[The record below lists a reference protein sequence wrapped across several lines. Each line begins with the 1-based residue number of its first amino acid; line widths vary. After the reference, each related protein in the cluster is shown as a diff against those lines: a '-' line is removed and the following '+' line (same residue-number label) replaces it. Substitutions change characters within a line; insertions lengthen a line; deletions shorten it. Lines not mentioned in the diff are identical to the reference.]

1 MKNYHKTILSKSP
14 FGFAYHKIIL
24 DERGNPV
31 DYEFIEV
38 NDAFAKLTGLSQ
50 KDLPGRTVRQVLP
63 DIEKSAF
70 NWIGFYGKIAL
81 EGGEKTFEQYSEP
94 LKRWYKVHVYSPE
107 KYFFATVFTDIT
119 TEKEQAERL
128 TKTEKRYRGLIESQN
143 DLIVRVDK
151 ENRFTYVNEAYC
163 KAFGKTRDDLI
174 GSDFFPLVHQ
184 DDRESTNKAMEQL
197 SHPPYR
203 CYLEQRAM
211 TVNGWRWLAWEDNA
225 IFDDKGEIIEIQGVG
240 RDITEIKEKEDILLK
255 QTASLETLLKET
267 PAVFHSFK
275 IVNGLPDTFFISDN
289 IKRNLGYDPE
299 AFYHNYE
306 FWESCVHPD
315 DLIILKE
322 KLELKNQYETP
333 GHEVA
338 EVYRFKDS
346 QGNYRWISDHHKTII
361 NTLGETEVI
370 GVWIDITEEKQK
382 TEELNQYKQRLT
394 LAQTFAKT
402 GSWEFDIKTGKLFWS
417 KECETLF
424 GLEEGTF
431 EGTFEDFLKRVH
443 PDDRDYVIGVN
454 KPITELKEGIPLS
467 YEHRIINKSGEVTW
481 VKETAGLVNDQ
492 NGEPI
497 KIIGLVADITQQKI
511 AAEAIEN
518 EKKLQQIVNNIDGVF
533 WLRSA
538 DRLDMLYVSPSIE
551 PLFGI
556 SQQELYD
563 NPNLFT
569 DAVHQMDKERVKK
582 ALAEFLET
590 GAFNE
595 EYRIV
600 KPDGEIRWM
609 VSNAFPV
616 KNETGETVRFAGI
629 VNDITK
635 QKESEIAVKE
645 HAQNLNA
652 LIEAMP
658 DMIFIM
664 HRDGTILEIYGPDA
678 EKLIAPSDQLIGK
691 SILDCFDG
699 DETKRHL
706 SIYNDCIETGQTGI
720 IEFELTVGDTKLS
733 FESRVKP
740 LDDDRLLT
748 VVRDVTQTKILQNAH
763 KQELDFRKFLFETNK
778 DGLVIFDADH
788 KVVDVNT
795 EFCQM
800 LGYTS
805 GEMKQLHTW
814 HFDAQHDENKVR
826 DDFNPDGEI
835 FRTFESVHQR
845 KDGTTYDVEVSARS
859 IRWKG
864 ERLVVCSC
872 RDISE
877 RKALELEIIKSLN
890 LARENQKRFEEIA
903 EYNGEFIWEVDKNG
917 VYTYVNKTATT
928 ILGYTRD
935 EMLGRMSCFDLIPYE
950 EKERIKS
957 ETEKIFEQ
965 KLPLKNLENNMIAK
979 NGEKVFA
986 VTNGIPILDAD
997 GNLTGYRGSD
1007 RDVTEIKDKEKA
1019 LKASEQKFKQLV
1031 ESINDV
1037 LFTLDHQGTITY
1049 MSPVVKSLS
1058 GFDAEKYTGAHF
1070 SEFVHPDY
1078 LSEIMNEFEQLKS
1091 GKSYPSEYP
1100 ILTKSGEDVW
1110 VKSHTKPGV
1119 NEDGQIEYLGIAQ
1132 NITESRKAAIEIKD
1146 SEEKY
1151 RMLFN
1156 ANNDS
1161 ISIFYIDE
1169 NGKPSNFIEMNEAG
1183 AEIIGYTN
1191 EELININVAQLEE
1204 EVSDSVRLKRIEDIQ
1219 RNGYAAFETIMQH
1232 KSGKKLAMEVKTI
1245 LINYKGKPAILNISR
1260 DITERKKSVE
1270 ALRASEYKFRH
1281 LINNLHA
1288 GIVVHNPD
1296 TTIRF
1301 SNPQAALLLGLTQG
1315 QLDGKDAYDPDWKFV
1330 DDLGNAINPAEYPV
1344 SKVIASKKAIKDK
1357 IYGIDRTS
1365 THDRIWVQL
1374 NAYPEFAQNGELIQ
1388 AVITFIDISDIKK
1401 AEEALSESL
1410 EFNRK
1415 LLATIPDLVIRTN
1428 LEGNIVFVN
1437 EPGLKGSLFHTKE
1450 ELLGRNLL
1458 SFIHEPDL
1466 ERAVENTKRMFEKP
1480 LGVIEYKLQLEDGQ
1494 LLDYE
1499 VNGDVVRDGD
1509 NIPVGM
1515 VYVVRNI
1522 TGRKQAEQAIMHGK
1536 QRLES
1541 FLEISRGITST
1552 LDQGKIMQ
1560 MVVDNAIRIMGLGS
1574 GAIYL
1579 QNDEE
1584 TIRLEATSP
1593 ALPDDFPDVFLI
1605 ASLKDHP
1612 HIAKTIS
1619 TGSYLL
1625 LADSSSAELSP
1636 AEQEVVKLRGLRSN
1650 LYLPIRLR
1658 ENTIGVLILSSVGE
1672 TYSFTDEEIQ
1682 LLQGFANQAAQ
1693 IIDNISN
1700 FDKLKKYAAELE
1712 QQIEHRKEA
1721 EYSLRESEY
1730 FANAISNN
1738 TPAMLWIYDLEKKQ
1752 NLWTNAVH
1760 KAFFNQKYSDTAELK
1775 YDDVSQFIHPD
1786 DFSELLKKT
1795 DELINNP
1802 KIQKISLELRIRQ
1815 QDGWKWMNAITTT
1828 FKVGEQKKTTQIL
1841 GALFDIDDRKKAE
1854 EVIRQNEERFRQVA
1868 ETNQTVIWE
1877 INTEG
1882 IYTYVSP
1889 MAEKIWGYKP
1899 EELVGKVSYFN
1910 LHPEEGRKE
1919 FKERSMKFVTETG
1932 SFNDLVNP
1940 IQKRDGS
1947 IIWVTTNG
1955 VPIFDEY
1962 GNLTGYRGSDQD
1974 ITERLLAENELRKFK
1989 TISDQ
1994 ANYGTA
2000 ITNLDG
2006 TIIYVNEHFAQM
2018 HGWDSKLL
2026 IGENLAVLHNEQ
2038 QLPGVNELLQELRTK
2053 GSFSAK
2059 EVDHIR
2065 KDGIEFP
2072 TLTNA
2077 SVVYDEHQQPLFM
2090 ATTAIDITEIKAARL
2105 ELLKL
2110 TQAVVQSPVSVIIT
2124 DTDGIIEYVNPRFT
2138 EISGYSSEEIIGQHT
2153 RVFNS
2158 GHQSDDLYKELWN
2171 TILSGKMWQ
2180 GELLNKKKNG
2190 DLYWEKVT
2198 ISPIK
2203 DNQGQIIRFVAIK
2216 EDISEQKR
2224 LMEDLIIA
2232 KDKAEESN
2240 RLKTAFMNNI
2250 SHEVRTPLNGIL
2262 GFGSFMLEEGLTPDE
2277 KLENYRI
2284 LKLSSDRLQ
2293 QTIDDIVVIS
2303 EVKAGTLSINRNEV
2317 MVALVLSNLL
2327 DKTKL
2332 ACSTKNILI
2341 DLIIQPHDEDLTLYT
2356 DEELFTKIMRHLL
2369 DNAAK
2374 FTSEGYI
2381 SFGYDVAEDEVRFFV
2396 KDTGIGI
2403 HASNLERIFEPY
2415 TQEDSSSTRPYE
2427 GSGLGL
2433 AVAKGMVELLG
2444 GSIRVES
2451 VKGKGS
2457 SFFFTLPLATKE
2469 RATVH
2474 TSEKKPVRPPVQ
2486 NPVILIA
2493 EDDEANY
2500 LFSHSVLKK
2509 AGYRTLYARNG
2520 ADAVEMCRKYPE
2532 ISLIL
2537 MDIKMPV
2544 MSGSEARKKIVEF
2557 MPDIPIVACTAFAQT
2572 GDKHRFISEGFDD
2585 YLAKPNTHA
2594 DLLNLVKKFTT

>member
-1 MKNYHKTILSKSP
+1 MEENYHQEMISKSP

-24 DERGNPV
+24 DDSGKPV

-38 NDAFAKLTGLSQ
+38 NDAFAKLTGLSI
-50 KDLPGRTVRQVLP
+50 KDLPGQTVRQVLP
-63 DIEKSAF
+63 GIEKSEF
-70 NWIGFYGKIAL
+70 NWIGFYGKIAI
-81 EGGEKTFEQYSEP
+81 EGGEDVFDQYSEP
-94 LKRWYKVHVYSPE
+94 LKRWYKVQVYSPE
-107 KYFFATVFTDIT
+107 KYFFATFFTDIT
-119 TEKEQAERL
+119 DIKEQEARL
-128 TKTEKRYRGLIESQN
+128 VKTEKRYRGLVESQS

-163 KAFGKTRDDLI
+163 KAFGKSSHDLI

-197 SHPPYR
+197 KVPPYR
-203 CYLEQRAM
+203 CYMEQRAM

-225 IFDDKGEIIEIQGVG
+225 ILDEKGAIIEVQGVG
-240 RDITEIKEKEDILLK
+240 RDITALKEKEEELRK
-255 QTASLETLLKET
+255 QAESLQTLLKET
-267 PAVFHSFK
+267 PAVIYAYQFK
-275 IVNGLPDTFFISDN
+275 NGAPLIHYISEN
-289 IKRNLGYDPE
+289 VKRVLGFEPE
-299 AFYHNYE
+299 AFINNFE
-306 FWESCVHPD
+306 FWASCIFPD
-315 DLIILKE
+315 DLIRLRKIFSNAE
-322 KLELKNQYETP
+322 KKIIPESEM
-333 GHEVA
+333 HE
-338 EVYRFKDS
+338 EYRFKNAN
-346 QGNYRWISDHHKTII
+346 GNFRWLSDRNKVILNQNNEI
-361 NTLGETEVI
+361 EII
-370 GVWIDITEEKQK
+370 GVWVDVTEEKQK
-382 TEELNQYKQRLT
+382 TDALNQYKQRLS

-402 GSWEFDIKTGKLFWS
+402 GSWEYDIKTGKLFWS
-417 KECETLF
+417 AECEALF

-443 PDDRDYVIGVN
+443 PDDQAYVTEIN
-454 KPITELKEGIPLS
+454 SPIIQIKEGIPLS
-467 YEHRIINKSGEVTW
+467 YEHRIINQNGDTLW
-481 VKETAGLVNDQ
+481 VKETAGVVNDHIG
-492 NGEPI
+492 NPSR
-497 KIIGLVADITQQKI
+497 IIGIMADISSQKI
-511 AAEAIEN
+511 AREAIEN
-518 EKKLQQIVNNIDGVF
+518 EEKLQQIVNNINGVF

-551 PLFGI
+551 SLFGI
-556 SQQELYD
+556 SQQALYD

-569 DAVHQMDKERVKK
+569 DAVHQKDKERVKK
-582 ALAEFLET
+582 ALAEFIET
-590 GAFNE
+590 GAFSE

-600 KPDGEIRWM
+600 KPEGEIRWM

-616 KNETGETVRFAGI
+616 KNETGETIRFAGI

-720 IEFELTVGDTKLS
+720 IEFELTVGDTKLR
-733 FESRVKP
+733 FESRIKP

-748 VVRDVTQTKILQNAH
+748 VVRDVTQTRILQNAH

-778 DGLVIFDADH
+778 DGMVIFDDDH
-788 KVVDVNT
+788 KVIDVNT

-800 LGYTS
+800 LGYTAD
-805 GEMKQLHTW
+805 EMKKLHTW
-814 HFDAQHDENKVR
+814 HFDTLHDENKVR

-835 FRTFESVHQR
+835 FRTFETVHQR
-845 KDGTTYDVEVSARS
+845 KDRTTYDVEVSARS

-872 RDISE
+872 RDI
-877 RKALELEIIKSLN
+877 
-890 LARENQKRFEEIA
+890 
-903 EYNGEFIWEVDKNG
+903 
-917 VYTYVNKTATT
+917 T
-928 ILGYTRD
+928 
-935 EMLGRMSCFDLIPYE
+935 
-950 EKERIKS
+950 ERIAA
-957 ETEKIFEQ
+957 
-965 KLPLKNLENNMIAK
+965 AK
-979 NGEKVFA
+979 RME
-986 VTNGIPILDAD
+986 
-997 GNLTGYRGSD
+997 
-1007 RDVTEIKDKEKA
+1007 
-1019 LKASEQKFKQLV
+1019 ASEKKYRQLV

-1070 SEFVHPDY
+1070 SEFVHPEHLD
-1078 LSEIMNEFEQLKS
+1078 EIMNEFDQLKS
-1091 GKSYPSEYP
+1091 GKNSPSEYR

-1132 NITESRKAAIEIKD
+1132 NITESRKAAIEIKE

-1191 EELININVAQLEE
+1191 EELLNINVAQLEE
-1204 EVSDSVRLKRIEDIQ
+1204 KVSDSVRLKRIEDIQ
-1219 RNGYAAFETIMQH
+1219 RNGYAAFETTMQH

-1245 LINYKGKPAILNISR
+1245 LINYKGKPAILNIAR
-1260 DITERKKSVE
+1260 DITERKQAELSLRSSE
-1270 ALRASEYKFRH
+1270 ADLKRQTRLQQLLMNTSNTY
-1281 LINNLHA
+1281 IN
-1288 GIVVHNPD
+1288 V
-1296 TTIRF
+1296 
-1301 SNPQAALLLGLTQG
+1301 
-1315 QLDGKDAYDPDWKFV
+1315 GKDDFDHTINKSLAELGEFMSADRCYIFEHDYNRQVTNNTHEWCADGIEPQIDQLQDTPFELFSDWLEANQKDETVYIHDVLKLPEGDSIRNILEPQGIKSLIAVPITDSGKCTGFIGFDSVRMHHIYTKTEDSLLRVFAQMLVSVNKRINIEQQIRESREKYQIVAENTISWEFWEAPDGEFLYHSPSCEMITGFKAEDLIRNYQLFLNMIHP
-1330 DDLGNAINPAEYPV
+1330 DDLGTFMNHRHEIAHENHLRRLNFRIINAQGEIRHIEHQCLPV
-1344 SKVIASKKAIKDK
+1344 FGFDGT
-1357 IYGIDRTS
+1357 YLGIRGSNVD
-1365 THDRIWVQL
+1365 
-1374 NAYPEFAQNGELIQ
+1374 
-1388 AVITFIDISDIKK
+1388 IT
-1401 AEEALSESL
+1401 E
-1410 EFNRK
+1410 
-1415 LLATIPDLVIRTN
+1415 
-1428 LEGNIVFVN
+1428 
-1437 EPGLKGSLFHTKE
+1437 
-1450 ELLGRNLL
+1450 
-1458 SFIHEPDL
+1458 
-1466 ERAVENTKRMFEKP
+1466 
-1480 LGVIEYKLQLEDGQ
+1480 
-1494 LLDYE
+1494 
-1499 VNGDVVRDGD
+1499 
-1509 NIPVGM
+1509 
-1515 VYVVRNI
+1515 
-1522 TGRKQAEQAIMHGK
+1522 RKQAEEAIHRGR

-1552 LDQGKIMQ
+1552 LDQEKIMQ

-1612 HIAKTIS
+1612 HIAKTFA
-1619 TGSYLL
+1619 TGSYQV

-1636 AEQEVVKLRGLRSN
+1636 AEQEIIKLRGLRSN

-1658 ENTIGVLILSSVGE
+1658 EKTIGVLILSSVGE
-1672 TYSFTDEEIQ
+1672 TYSFTSEEIN

-1700 FDKLKKYAAELE
+1700 FNELKKYAAELE
-1712 QQIEHRKEA
+1712 QQIVQRKEA
-1721 EYSLRESEY
+1721 ENLLRESEY
-1730 FANAISNN
+1730 FANAIANN
-1738 TPAMLWIYDLEKKQ
+1738 TPALLWIYDLEKKQ

-1760 KAFFNQKYSDTAELK
+1760 KAFFSQKYSDTAELK

-1786 DFSELLKKT
+1786 DFRKLLKKT

-1802 KIQKISLELRIRQ
+1802 QIQKISLELRIRQ
-1815 QDGWKWMNAITTT
+1815 QDGWKWMNAIITT
-1828 FKVGEQKKTTQIL
+1828 FKVSEQNKTTQIL

-1899 EELVGKVSYFN
+1899 ADLVGKVNYFN
-1910 LHPEEGRKE
+1910 LHPEEGRQE
-1919 FKERSMKFVTETG
+1919 YIEQTMKFLTETG

-1947 IIWVTTNG
+1947 MIWVTSNG
-1955 VPIFDEY
+1955 LPIFDEH
-1962 GNLTGYRGSDQD
+1962 GTLTGYRGSDQD

-2000 ITNLDG
+2000 ITDLEG
-2006 TIIYVNEHFAQM
+2006 TIIYVNEYYAQM

-2026 IGENLAVLHNEQ
+2026 IGENLTILYNEQ
-2038 QLPGVNELLQELRTK
+2038 HLPKVNKLLQELKTK
-2053 GSFSAK
+2053 GSLSAK
-2059 EVDHIR
+2059 EVDHIS

-2077 SVVYDEHQQPLFM
+2077 SVVYDEHQQPIFM
-2090 ATTAIDITEIKAARL
+2090 ATSAIDITEIKAARL

-2124 DTDGIIEYVNPRFT
+2124 DTNGVIEYVNPRFI
-2138 EISGYSSEEIIGQHT
+2138 EISGFSSEEVIGQHT
-2153 RVFNS
+2153 RVLNS
-2158 GHQSDDLYKELWN
+2158 GHQSDAIYKELWN

-2190 DLYWEKVT
+2190 DLFWEKVS

-2203 DNQGQIIRFVAIK
+2203 DDQGETIRFLAIK
-2216 EDISEQKR
+2216 EDITKQKK

-2262 GFGSFMLEEGLTPDE
+2262 GFGDFMLDNSLDQTER
-2277 KLENYRI
+2277 LEYYNI
-2284 LKLSSDRLQ
+2284 LKHSSDRLQ
-2293 QTIDDIVVIS
+2293 QTITDIMDIS
-2303 EVKAGTLSINRNEV
+2303 ELTAGSVNPNYDNVQIVKVITRLTEDLRN
-2317 MVALVLSNLL
+2317 
-2327 DKTKL
+2327 
-2332 ACSTKNILI
+2332 ACAQKNILVSFQI
-2341 DLIIQPHDEDLTLYT
+2341 PDDTENLVLHT
-2356 DEELFTKIMRHLL
+2356 DEEIFTKILRQLL
-2369 DNAAK
+2369 SNAEK
-2374 FTSEGYI
+2374 FTT
-2381 SFGYDVAEDEVRFFV
+2381 FGRIILGFQINGVEIEFFV
-2396 KDTGIGI
+2396 KDTGQGI
-2403 HASNLERIFEPY
+2403 ATDKMELIFEPFM
-2415 TQEDSSSTRPYE
+2415 QEDVSTTRGHE

-2433 AVAKGMVELLG
+2433 AIARRFVELLNG
-2444 GSIRVES
+2444 KLWVES
-2451 VKGKGS
+2451 VKDKGS
-2457 SFFFTLPLATKE
+2457 TFFFTLPLETENMPMPLNTETESRSVK
-2469 RATVH
+2469 T
-2474 TSEKKPVRPPVQ
+2474 T
-2486 NPVILIA
+2486 NPLILIA
-2493 EDDEANY
+2493 EDDMSNFLYIKA
-2500 LFSHSVLKK
+2500 LLQK
-2509 AGYRTLYARNG
+2509 AGYSAVHAING
-2520 ADAVEMCRKYPE
+2520 AEAVEFCQQYPE
-2532 ISLIL
+2532 ITLVL

-2544 MSGSEARKKIVEF
+2544 MNGLEATEKIREF
-2557 MPDIPIVACTAFAQT
+2557 RHDLPIIALTAYAQT
-2572 GDKHRFISEGFDD
+2572 GDKHRILEVGCDE
-2585 YLAKPNTHA
+2585 YLAKPVTPKN
-2594 DLLNLVKKFTT
+2594 LLDIIKKFS